1 MILRWLDRT
10 TLPVD
15 FSGIAPT
22 SLAGKSSDE
31 VKRIA
36 VPVGNQAVELGDLFE
51 VSLDE
56 TPDQLLIEGDLRH
69 VRGIGQGMS
78 AGRLIIRGTAG
89 AHLGAGMSGG
99 TIEVHGDVGEHAGAE
114 MRGGMIRVHGSA
126 GFGLGAAYPGSRIG
140 MRDGMILVDGSTGE
154 EAGLRMRRGVIA
166 IGGDAG
172 DFAGRALVAGS
183 LFVFGNVGRHP
194 GAGMKRGTIAL
205 FGTKAPALGPWFAA
219 SGRYRFPFLAVALK
233 SLAEHGFPVPADV
246 LRAEPVRYNGDISER
261 GRGEILVASLKD

>member
-15 FSGIAPT
+15 FSGIAPAVF
-22 SLAGKSSDE
+22 AGKTAEE

-36 VPVGNQAVELGDLFE
+36 VPAGNRSVELGDLFG
-51 VSLDE
+51 VSLDDAA
-56 TPDQLLIEGDLRH
+56 DQLLIEGDLRH
-69 VRGIGQGMS
+69 VRAIGQGMS

-89 AHLGAGMSGG
+89 ARLGSAMSGG
-99 TIEVHGDVGEHAGAE
+99 TIEVHGDVGEYAGAE
-114 MRGGMIRVHGSA
+114 MRGGLIRVHGSA

-166 IGGDAG
+166 LGGDAG

-205 FGTKAPALGPWFAA
+205 FGPKAPALGPWFAA
-219 SGRYRFPFLAVALK
+219 SGRYRFPFLTVALK

-246 LRAEPVRYNGDISER
+246 FRAEPVRYNGDLSES
-261 GRGEILVASLKD
+261 GHGEILVATSME